1 MSQEY
6 VCCAGIDL
14 GTTNSAIAVVNQHGK
29 PDIIANNEGER
40 ITPSAVVIEP
50 DGVPLVG
57 IEAVNQA
64 LIEPER
70 TVRLIKREM
79 GNPSYRLN
87 IDGEEYS
94 PETISAFI
102 LQKLVKDAS
111 ERLGQD
117 ITKVA
122 ITTPAYFNDA
132 KREATRQ
139 AAEIAGLEVVR
150 IINEPTAAAIAYGL
164 DKEENQTILV
174 YDWGG
179 GTFDV
184 TIMKIENRE
193 FTVLATDGDARLGG
207 ADVDAKLVD
216 FLAEDFLEV
225 HDIDLR
231 EEPHTLQDLRD
242 KAEIAKKDLSFR
254 NSTIVTLSQGEKTA
268 RVNIDRDD
276 FNDLIEDLIAKT
288 EDCLNRVI
296 KDAGINCSEIDKV
309 LLVGGS
315 TRIPLVKD
323 TIVRVTGLEPVN
335 DINPDECVAMG
346 AAIQAVIGMQDTPS
360 EHRQDL
366 DEESALVLDEV
377 AESLDIQVIDVA
389 THSLGVKA
397 FSPSR
402 NRYVNS
408 IIIPRLTQ
416 IPCEFTKIYRTSEDN
431 QQRVQFDVLQGE
443 EENPRSPDVD
453 RIGKAGLRDLP
464 PHQVGELFLEVTLR
478 YTVDGTVEVITKEQ
492 QSGKT
497 SREVVMPKTGTL
509 SPEIIQQQKEKLAQ
523 MV

>member
-1 MSQEY
+1 MSEAY
-6 VCCAGIDL
+6 VNCVGIDL
-14 GTTNSAIAVVNQHGK
+14 GTTNSAIACVNQYGK
-29 PDIIANNEGER
+29 PEIIANAEGER

-70 TVRLIKREM
+70 TIRLIKREM
-79 GNPSYRLN
+79 GNPSYRKN

-102 LQKLVKDAS
+102 LQKLVKDAE
-111 ERLGQD
+111 ERLGRK
-117 ITKVA
+117 INKVA
-122 ITTPAYFNDA
+122 ITTPAYFKDGE
-132 KREATRQ
+132 REATRQ
-139 AAEIAGLEVVR
+139 AAEIAGLEVIR

-164 DKEENQTILV
+164 EKESDRTILV

-184 TIMKIENRE
+184 TIMQIKNKE

-207 ADVDAKLVD
+207 ADVDAKMVD
-216 FLAEDFLEV
+216 FLAEDFLDV

-231 EEPHTLQDLRD
+231 DEPHTLQDLRD

-296 KDAGINCSEIDKV
+296 KDAGLSWSNIDKV

-315 TRIPLVKD
+315 TRIPLVKE
-323 TIVRVTGLEPVN
+323 TIVRVTGLEPVT

-346 AAIQAVIGMQDTPS
+346 AAIQAVIAMQETPQDS
-360 EHRQDL
+360 QDL
-366 DEESALVLDEV
+366 DEESSLVLDEI
-377 AESLDIQVIDVA
+377 AENLDIQVIDVA

-402 NRYVNS
+402 DRYVNS

-431 QQRVQFDVLQGE
+431 QKQVQFDVLQGE
-443 EENPRSPDVD
+443 DENPRSVDVD
-453 RIGKAGLRDLP
+453 RIGKAGLRNLP
-464 PHQVGELFLEVTLR
+464 PHKAGELFLEVTLR

-492 QSGKT
+492 QSGKV

-509 SPEIIQQQKEKLAQ
+509 SPEIIQSQKEKLAQ
-523 MV
+523 MA

>member
-1 MSQEY
+1 MSEAY
-6 VCCAGIDL
+6 VNCAGIDL
-14 GTTNSAIAVVNQHGK
+14 GTTNSAIACINQYGK
-29 PDIIANNEGER
+29 PEIIANAEGER

-50 DGVPLVG
+50 NGMPLVG

-70 TVRLIKREM
+70 TIRHVKREM
-79 GNPSYRLN
+79 GNPSYRKN

-111 ERLGQD
+111 ERLGTE

-122 ITTPAYFNDA
+122 ITTPAYFKDGE
-132 KREATRQ
+132 REATRQ

-150 IINEPTAAAIAYGL
+150 IVNEPTAAAIAYGL
-164 DKEENQTILV
+164 DKETNQTILV

-184 TIMKIENRE
+184 TIMQIKDKE

-225 HDIDLR
+225 HEIDLR
-231 EEPHTLQDLRD
+231 DEPHTLQDLRD

-254 NSTIVTLSQGEKTA
+254 NSTMVTLSQGGKTA

-276 FNDLIEDLIAKT
+276 FNDLIVDLIAKT
-288 EDCLNRVI
+288 ESCLQRVI
-296 KDAGINCSEIDKV
+296 QDAGLSWSDIDKV

-315 TRIPLVKD
+315 TRIPLVKE
-323 TIVRVTGLEPVN
+323 TIVRITGSQPVT

-346 AAIQAVIGMQDTPS
+346 AAIQAVIAMQDGDAGSKT
-360 EHRQDL
+360 
-366 DEESALVLDEV
+366 ESPLVLDEA
-377 AESLDIQVIDVA
+377 AECLDIQVVDVA

-397 FSPSR
+397 FSPIR
-402 NRYVNS
+402 DRYINS

-416 IPCEFTKIYRTSEDN
+416 IPCEFTKVYRTSEDN
-431 QQRVQFDVLQGE
+431 QKQVQFDVLQGE
-443 EENPRSPDVD
+443 DENPRSPDVD
-453 RIGKAGLRDLP
+453 RIGKAGLRNLP
-464 PHQVGELFLEVTLR
+464 THKAGELFLEVTLS
-478 YTVDGTVEVITKEQ
+478 YTADGTVEVITKEQ
-492 QSGKT
+492 QSGKV

-509 SPEIIQQQKEKLAQ
+509 SPEIIQAQKEKLAQ

>member
-6 VCCAGIDL
+6 VNYAGIDL
-14 GTTNSAIAVVNQHGK
+14 GTTNSAIACVDRYGK
-29 PDIIANNEGER
+29 PEIIANAEGER
-40 ITPSAVVIEP
+40 TTPSTVAIEP
-50 DGVPLVG
+50 DGIPLVG

-70 TVRLIKREM
+70 TIRHIKREM
-79 GNPSYRLN
+79 GNPSYRKN

-102 LQKLVKDAS
+102 LQKLVKDAKD
-111 ERLGQD
+111 RLEQVLKQVV
-117 ITKVA
+117 ISV
-122 ITTPAYFNDA
+122 PAYFKDTQ
-132 KREATRQ
+132 REATRQ
-139 AAEIAGLEVVR
+139 AAEIAGLEVIR

-184 TIMKIENRE
+184 TIMQIEDKE

-207 ADVDAKLVD
+207 ADVDAKLID
-216 FLAEDFLEV
+216 FLAEDFLDV
-225 HDIDLR
+225 HGIDLR
-231 EEPHTLQDLRD
+231 DEPHTLQDLRD

-276 FNDLIEDLIAKT
+276 FNDLIKDLIAKT
-288 EDCLNRVI
+288 ESCLNRVI
-296 KDAGINCSEIDKV
+296 KDAGLSWSDIDKV

-315 TRIPLVKD
+315 TRIPLVKE
-323 TIVRVTGLEPVN
+323 TIIRVTGAEPVT

-346 AAIQAVIGMQDTPS
+346 AAIQAVIAMQETDKDS
-360 EHRQDL
+360 ET
-366 DEESALVLDEV
+366 ESPLVLDE
-377 AESLDIQVIDVA
+377 AAGCLDIQVNDIN

-397 FSPSR
+397 FSPAR
-402 NRYVNS
+402 DRYVNS
-408 IIIPRLTQ
+408 IIIPRLTP
-416 IPCEFTKIYRTSEDN
+416 IPCEHTKVYRTSEDN
-431 QQRVQFDVLQGE
+431 QKRVEFDVLQGE
-443 EENPRSPDVD
+443 DENPRSMDVD

-464 PHQVGELFLEVTLR
+464 PHKAGELFLEVTLR
-478 YTVDGTVEVITKEQ
+478 YTADGIVEVITKEQ
-492 QSGKT
+492 QSGKV

-509 SPEIIQQQKEKLAQ
+509 SSEIIKAQQDKLAK
-523 MV
+523 MA